1 MQPRDVIFKLRE
13 PNSGLFDTGAVVAST
28 ADSLQISIS
37 VGGLSKAQFRR
48 RLETIASA
56 SGDAS
61 YNLVEVGTFSVK
73 LPFLGQNLDKVS
85 PNLG

>member
-13 PNSGLFDTGAVVAST
+13 PNSGLFDTCAVVAST
-28 ADSLQISIS
+28 MGSLQISIS
-37 VGGLSKAQFRR
+37 VGGLSKARFHR

-61 YNLVEVGTFSVK
+61 YNLVEGGAFSVK
-73 LPFLGQNLDKVS
+73 LPFWGQTLG
-85 PNLG
+85 